1 VAVTVASFAIASS
14 TSTRYQYDARLQ
26 GHPVKAQLWHTRHAT
41 LHRLLHL
48 LHPLVSSPSLLSLQ
62 SNMLIRP
69 RRILITFSAPFI
81 RTIYF
86 LRASSTNF
94 GAFGFA
100 QPTTGLTSTSA
111 LGYEYGTQVLSSL
124 TSAMILW
131 GILDVFLFFQLMGVI
146 PLLWVHDSAAL
157 HAVANSTF
165 FTYSSVSLPPLQ
177 GFRMIPYG
185 SR

>member
-1 VAVTVASFAIASS
+1 MTFSLCP
-14 TSTRYQYDARLQ
+14 R
-26 GHPVKAQLWHTRHAT
+26 
-41 LHRLLHL
+41 
-48 LHPLVSSPSLLSLQ
+48 SLLV
-62 SNMLIRP
+62 
-69 RRILITFSAPFI
+69 TFSAPFI

-100 QPTTGLTSTSA
+100 QPATGVTSTSQ
-111 LGYEYGTQVLSSL
+111 LGYEFGTNVVSAL

-131 GILDVFLFFQLMGVI
+131 GILDVFLFFQLIGVI

-165 FTYSSVSLPPLQ
+165 FTYSSVSPL
-177 GFRMIPYG
+177 GTVGCMRG
-185 SR
+185 